1 MLVRA
6 SIFILL
12 LQFICTTITNAQNS
26 ETGSWDIIALNT
38 KIKKNWS
45 VYLEA
50 QTRSQ
55 SITSNFFYH
64 ELKGGVQYKL
74 PNNNSLFVGTGNYMT
89 YPFPGNYKSPVSTKE
104 FRIWEQFVFN
114 NYIGRV
120 QLEHRYR
127 IEQRWINGI
136 YSNRFRFRLNPII
149 PINHKTMLPKTFY
162 ASTFTE
168 VFFTD
173 NAPYFLRN
181 RFFVGAGY
189 KFSKQFTLQGGLI
202 RQFDNNITTGG
213 SNKNFVQVLL
223 SFTLDKTVQKHASS
237 QGAID

>member
-1 MLVRA
+1 MLIRA
-6 SIFILL
+6 TIFTLL
-12 LQFICTTITNAQNS
+12 LLLVLTSITNAQKSN
-26 ETGSWDIIALNT
+26 TGTWDIIALNT

-55 SITSNFFYH
+55 RVTSNFYYH
-64 ELKGGVQYKL
+64 ELKGGFQYNL
-74 PNNNSLFVGTGNYMT
+74 ANNNSLFVGTGNYIT
-89 YPFPGNYKSPVSTKE
+89 YPFPGNYKSPASTKE
-104 FRIWEQFVFN
+104 YRIWEQFVFN

-127 IEQRWINGI
+127 IEQRWINGV

-149 PINHKTMLPKTFY
+149 PINHTTMLPNTWY
-162 ASTFTE
+162 ASAFEE

-173 NAPYFLRN
+173 NAPYFMRN

-189 KFSKQFTLQGGLI
+189 KFSKQFTLQAGFI
-202 RQFDNNITTGG
+202 RQFDNNVTTGG
-213 SNKNFVQVLL
+213 SGKNFAQVLL
-223 SFTLDKTVQKHASS
+223 SFTLDKTVRKQASS

>member
-1 MLVRA
+1 MLARNY
-6 SIFILL
+6 IFTLL
-12 LQFICTTITNAQNS
+12 ALLIFNSITNAQNS
-26 ETGSWDIIALNT
+26 KTGSWDIIAINT

-45 VYLEA
+45 VYLET

-55 SITSNFFYH
+55 DVTSNFYYH
-64 ELKGGVQYKL
+64 ELKGGLQYKL
-74 PNNNSLFVGTGNYMT
+74 ANNNSLFLGSGNYVT
-89 YPFPGNYKSPVSTKE
+89 YPYPGNYKTPATTKE

-127 IEQRWINGI
+127 IEQRWINGV

-149 PINHKTMLPKTFY
+149 PINHKTMLPKTIY
-162 ASTFTE
+162 ASTFEE

-173 NAPYFLRN
+173 NAPYFLRS

-189 KFSKQFTLQGGLI
+189 KFSKQFTLQGGFV
-202 RQFDNNITTGG
+202 RQFENNITTGG
-213 SNKNFVQVLL
+213 NGKNFAQVLL
-223 SFTLDKTVQKHASS
+223 SFTLDKTVQKQASS